1 MSLHVHEIWE
11 SLAAKVSTHVPR
23 RVHSVATHM
32 SLHEEYIYHFMY
44 MNHQERTIKNVITA
58 PPTPETPQ
66 KTPPPMTHEQR
77 GPGPTSLCQKSNI
90 KLNFML
96 HNIKVETCITKY
108 QNVHSSGGPSS
119 SANIFLYCLTS
130 KVVSKKSEFWPLAW
144 GTTRRKGEEVVVRE
158 NEGLKQIGN
167 SGHWGCLRTRPKIL
181 TKIWIWWGKGH
192 RKYRG
197 RVRKWKEVIGTRW
210 FWLTRQ

>member
-1 MSLHVHEIWE
+1 
-11 SLAAKVSTHVPR
+11 
-23 RVHSVATHM
+23 
-32 SLHEEYIYHFMY
+32 
-44 MNHQERTIKNVITA
+44 MNPQQRTIKNVIA
-58 PPTPETPQ
+58 PP
-66 KTPPPMTHEQR
+66 PPRKNSPTHDPWTKR
-77 GPGPTSLCQKSNI
+77 TWLNMSMSYPNI
-90 KLNFML
+90 KPIFML

-181 TKIWIWWGKGH
+181 TKIWIWWEKGH